1 MVVVR
6 RCDMVAEVGRS
17 VGLVGAGGGGGW
29 MCQSAG
35 LRRNE
40 RKARLRS
47 ATAWHRR
54 LRDERES
61 CALSTHPRRYIQ
73 PPAHAA
79 ALRSGPYY
87 ARGDAYYRGE
97 RRVRADTGCAPLEP
111 PDPPRSRS
119 KFFRQRAST
128 LLDEWRDER
137 VTRFVWGGFRRQFQR
152 SGGFLNCL
160 EDALWWISMLVVN
173 ERGRWDKGEI
183 FYFADSEG

>member
-119 KFFRQRAST
+119 KFFRQRAS
-128 LLDEWRDER
+128 RDHQAER
-137 VTRFVWGGFRRQFQR
+137 FWMNGEMRGWLGLFGVV
-152 SGGFLNCL
+152 SGDSSN
-160 EDALWWISMLVVN
+160 VVV
-173 ERGRWDKGEI
+173 D
-183 FYFADSEG
+183 F